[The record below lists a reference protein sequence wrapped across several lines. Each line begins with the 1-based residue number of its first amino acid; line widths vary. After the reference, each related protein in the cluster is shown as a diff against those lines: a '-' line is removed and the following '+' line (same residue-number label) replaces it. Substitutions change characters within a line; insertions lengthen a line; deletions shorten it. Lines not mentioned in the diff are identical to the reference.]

1 MGLGPA
7 AVQNT
12 LEMWQQGFFEEI
24 DSVMEIGSQEIHV
37 GASDFRFLLEQA
49 CVPNWQSL
57 KFPGPNGQGGLKHL
71 GCSAEYFYRL
81 LGVRNYDCIDINGE
95 HGAISHDLN
104 YPLKE
109 QALVGKYDLVTDH
122 GSCEHIF
129 NVAQAYRTMH
139 EVCKPGGLMVISQ
152 NIWGGNGYFLFDRSF
167 YESLAAANDYTI
179 IHDSYVLSLKP
190 KAADQ
195 RGQEFH
201 IPPVRSLLD
210 AINISEMSEIGIY
223 VVMKKNNDLD
233 FRFAYQGD
241 YLAKKEGHSGFN
253 RLFDRDPPGLS
264 YIPEY
269 AQRRPSHISSNV
281 LAKELLRR
289 VARKLSGNFR

>member
-12 LEMWQQGFFEEI
+12 LELWQQGFFEKI
-24 DSVMEIGSQEIHV
+24 DSVMEIGSQELHV

-49 CVPNWQSL
+49 RVPNWQSL
-57 KFPGPNGQGGLKHL
+57 KFPGPDGQDGSKHL

-81 LGVRNYDCIDINGE
+81 LGVGNYDCIDINGE

-104 YPLKE
+104 YQLKE
-109 QALVGKYDLVTDH
+109 QALAGKYDLVTDH
-122 GSCEHIF
+122 GSCEHVF

-139 EVCKPGGLMVISQ
+139 EVCKPGGLIVISQ

-190 KAADQ
+190 KTSGQ

-210 AINISEMSEIGIY
+210 TINLAEMAEIGIY
-223 VVMKKNNDLD
+223 VVMKKNNDQD

-264 YIPEY
+264 YVPEY
-269 AQRRPSHISSNV
+269 AQRRPSHIPSTV

-289 VARKLSGNFR
+289 VVRKISGK